1 MSLYSASGDRTT
13 PFGVGG
19 SKGRNMKFVLT
30 CGGTAGHI
38 NPAIAVAQRLQ
49 ELQTDCEILF
59 IGAEGKMEMELVPRE
74 GFNILPLT
82 VTNLSR
88 GHHLSDLRHNLSSL
102 KNVIDSENEARRIL
116 KEFAPDAVLGTGGY
130 VCYPVLHEAAKLGIP
145 TLIHESNAVP
155 GLTTKM
161 LSRHVSCV
169 LLGYEESRAHY
180 PDVRDVR
187 VTGTPVRGKFCR
199 YTKELA
205 RKELGINEDLPLVVS
220 MWGSLGSG
228 HMNETFVRMLPLMKG
243 QDEFCMIHAT
253 GSYYYE
259 NVMGKLKGAGLNPN
273 DCNVELR
280 EYIYDAARVLAAAD
294 LVLCRAGASTLSEL
308 SSIGKPAI
316 IVPSPNVTNQ
326 HQLKNARLVEH
337 AGGAKVLLEGEFD
350 EQSFLNRIRE
360 TLRDREGLDR
370 MAESMSELSVSDAL
384 DQIVDAV
391 LEYGRKK

>member
-1 MSLYSASGDRTT
+1 M
-13 PFGVGG
+13 
-19 SKGRNMKFVLT
+19 
-30 CGGTAGHI
+30 
-38 NPAIAVAQRLQ
+38 
-49 ELQTDCEILF
+49 
-59 IGAEGKMEMELVPRE
+59 
-74 GFNILPLT
+74 
-82 VTNLSR
+82 
-88 GHHLSDLRHNLSSL
+88 
-102 KNVIDSENEARRIL
+102 IDSENEARRIL

-161 LSRHVSCV
+161 LSKHVSCV
-169 LLGYEESRAHY
+169 LLGYEESRVRY

-187 VTGTPVRGKFCR
+187 ITGTPVRGKFCR

-205 RKELGINEDLPLVVS
+205 RRELGISEDLPLVVS

-253 GSYYYE
+253 GSYYYKD
-259 NVMGKLKGAGLNPN
+259 VCGKLEGAGLKPG

-280 EYIYDAARVLAAAD
+280 EYIYDAARVMAAAD

-316 IVPSPNVTNQ
+316 IVPSPNVTNH
-326 HQLKNARLVEH
+326 HQEKNARLVEH

-350 EQSFLNRIRE
+350 EESFLNEIRE
-360 TLRDREGLDR
+360 TLQDRERLDR

-384 DQIVDAV
+384 DQIADAV